1 MFSRSKKQ
9 AQQTA
14 QRLVSGHLTLIAWWT
29 LKNAGLFDAILKV
42 EKETPGDPGLELLVH
57 ALRKSM
63 APDVLY
69 ALVEYLE
76 AGGLLEVKG
85 DRALLTPEGRAL
97 LEHEDSLLEMVRSYQ
112 PVLGAVEHMLAKL
125 KIPGGAAV
133 RRKTETLVDAQAKR
147 HAAELF
153 PAIKE
158 LIAEKN
164 LSHLLDLNCGA
175 GDLLVYL
182 ATQVKNVVGVGICAD
197 GTLSRRANEAITAAK
212 LEKRLI
218 AVPANPLEALTG
230 TRATFERIG
239 ISRQLWTD
247 LDCLIATNIFA
258 EAQAKDADLRG
269 DPKSA
274 EHVTKVLAAIPKHFP
289 KAHLVLVEPT
299 ASLRFEKNYY
309 APEMA
314 LLMRLTRTTLFPA
327 ERWRELLKESKL
339 QLLHEQALQTDGLTL
354 FFCKA

>member
-29 LKNAGLFDAILKV
+29 LKNAGLLDAILKV
-42 EKETPGDPGLELLVH
+42 EQETPPDEGLELLVH

-76 AGGLLEVKG
+76 TGGLLEVKG
-85 DRALLTPEGRAL
+85 DRAFLTPEGRAL

-125 KIPGGAAV
+125 KVPGGAAM
-133 RRKTETLVDAQAKR
+133 RRKTETLAEAQAKR
-147 HAAELF
+147 HAPELF
-153 PAIKE
+153 PAINN
-158 LIAEKN
+158 IVAQNN
-164 LSHLLDLNCGA
+164 LGHLLDLNCGA
-175 GDLLVYL
+175 GDLLIHL
-182 ATQVKNVVGVGICAD
+182 AQQVKNVVGVGISAD
-197 GTLSRRANEAITAAK
+197 GTLSRRANAAIAAAQ

-218 AVPANPLEALTG
+218 AVPANPLEALTS

-247 LDCLIATNIFA
+247 LDCLIAVNIFT
-258 EAQAKDADLRG
+258 EVQAKDSDLRG

-274 EHVTKVLAAIPKHFP
+274 EHVTNVLAAIPKQFP

-299 ASLRFEKNYY
+299 ASPRFEKAYY

-314 LLMRLTRTTLFPA
+314 LLMRLSKTSLFPV
-327 ERWRELLKESKL
+327 ERWRELLKESRL
-339 QLLHEQALQTDGLTL
+339 QLLHEQPLQTDGLTL